1 VTKKSSA
8 SGDEPMLRMSPAQW
22 HAWLAK
28 HHASASGALVLL
40 TKQGAPPPT
49 LTYADALEV
58 ALCWGWID
66 GHKRAHDDHVW
77 VQRFTPRRAQSK
89 WSKINCGKAEA
100 LIAAGKMQ
108 PAGLAEVERAR
119 ADGRWAA
126 AYDSSR
132 TAQVPDD
139 LAAALARQPK
149 AKALFAE
156 LDAANRYAILY
167 RVQTAKKAETRA
179 AKIAALVAMLARGE
193 TVHPR
198 KPAKK

>member
-1 VTKKSSA
+1 
-8 SGDEPMLRMSPAQW
+8 MLRMSPAQW
-22 HAWLAK
+22 NAWLAR
-28 HHASASGALVLL
+28 HHAASAGASVLL

-66 GHKRAHDDHVW
+66 GQKRAHDDHVW

-89 WSKINCGKAEA
+89 WSKINRGKAEA
-100 LIAAGKMQ
+100 LIAAGKMK
-108 PAGLAEVERAR
+108 PAGLAEVERAK
-119 ADGRWAA
+119 ADGRWDA

-132 TAQVPDD
+132 TAEVPDD
-139 LAAALARQPK
+139 LAAALAKRPK
-149 AKALFAE
+149 AKALFSE
-156 LDAANRYAILY
+156 LDSANRFAILY

-179 AKIAALVAMLARGE
+179 AKIEALVAMLDRGE

-198 KPAKK
+198 KQAKKKSG